1 MVGGVEPGS
10 LEDQPDRRKDPP
22 GRAAADGT
30 WSWRSA
36 NRMVDLK
43 QVIAA
48 CATVFIQRHQQNP
61 LSAIISIY
69 RNALPRCQY
78 SPARPLKRSD
88 VGPLKRSRGSQLSR
102 FNGST
107 LQRVNAVAV
116 SQARSVPR
124 SRQDSCQTR
133 DVGRQR

>member
-10 LEDQPDRRKDPP
+10 LEAHPDRGKAPP

-30 WSWRSA
+30 WSRRSA

-78 SPARPLKRSD
+78 SPEPPLKRWD
-88 VGPLKRSRGSQLSR
+88 VGPLKRSRGSQLCR

-107 LQRVNAVAV
+107 LQRLNALAV
-116 SQARSVPR
+116 WQPRSVP
-124 SRQDSCQTR
+124 
-133 DVGRQR
+133 